1 MISILVCIVG
11 DMNLTGAG
19 SPVNK
24 EYGCNSIICYGLR
37 GDIPKHGVGF
47 RNISDIGYIGGV
59 FYENSVVYI
68 TDCRGLSF
76 TVRVYSFA
84 VSSLLK
90 ANPTIDVY

>member
-47 RNISDIGYIGGV
+47 RNISDIGYIG
-59 FYENSVVYI
+59 VY
-68 TDCRGLSF
+68 F
-76 TVRVYSFA
+76 TKI
-84 VSSLLK
+84 VSSILLIVGVCPSRSGYT
-90 ANPTIDVY
+90 ALRFPLY